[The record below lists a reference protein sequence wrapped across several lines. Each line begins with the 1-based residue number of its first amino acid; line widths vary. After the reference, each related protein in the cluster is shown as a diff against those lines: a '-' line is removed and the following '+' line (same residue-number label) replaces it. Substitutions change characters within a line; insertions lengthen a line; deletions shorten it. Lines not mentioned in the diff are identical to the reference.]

1 MHDSVKLLEEERQ
14 RLNAIGQRS
23 LEQSIPLFANE
34 QLQVQSRLVDEL
46 LMQLYREK
54 KSRR

>member
-1 MHDSVKLLEEERQ
+1 MLDSVKLLEEERQ

-23 LEQSIPLFANE
+23 LEQSIPLFDNE
-34 QLQVQSRLVDEL
+34 QLQVQSRLVDDL